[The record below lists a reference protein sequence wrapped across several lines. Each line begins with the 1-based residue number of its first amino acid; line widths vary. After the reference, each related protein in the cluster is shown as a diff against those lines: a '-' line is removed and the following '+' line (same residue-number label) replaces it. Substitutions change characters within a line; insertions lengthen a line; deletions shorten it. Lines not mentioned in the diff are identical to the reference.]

1 MSAGSAWPLVW
12 GALMPHGSLVR
23 VSPATDATSL
33 PLLSSA
39 SSRAECEFL
48 AHYLRTSSQF
58 CLADSSTSRTGYHR
72 LVSCMHV
79 SSNLCRYMYPAWIPH
94 RARMYP
100 ACIPH
105 ASFMYLT
112 CVPPCRMQVC
122 AYLARATEARKDDEE
137 GEDSCRSSRPAHL
150 LEALGSQILIRYY
163 EPMPAP

>member
-112 CVPPCRMQVC
+112 CVPPCRMQV
-122 AYLARATEARKDDEE
+122 YLPCQSYRGAQRR
-137 GEDSCRSSRPAHL
+137 
-150 LEALGSQILIRYY
+150 
-163 EPMPAP
+163 

>member
-33 PLLSSA
+33 PLLCSA

-58 CLADSSTSRTGYHR
+58 CLPDSSTSRTGYHR
-72 LVSCMHV
+72 LVSCM
-79 SSNLCRYMYPAWIPH
+79 YPRTSADTCIPH
-94 RARMYP
+94 GFRIDP

-105 ASFMYLT
+105 VSRMYPSCILLAFLLAG
-112 CVPPCRMQVC
+112 CRC
-122 AYLARATEARKDDEE
+122 TYLARATEARKDDED
-137 GEDSCRSSRPAHL
+137 GEDSCRASRPAHL

>member
-48 AHYLRTSSQF
+48 AHYLRARHRSSAW
-58 CLADSSTSRTGYHR
+58 LIHR
-72 LVSCMHV
+72 PHEQDTTASYPAC
-79 SSNLCRYMYPAWIPH
+79 MYPRTSADTCIPH
-94 RARMYP
+94 GFRIEP

-105 ASFMYLT
+105 VSRMHPSCILLAFLLAG
-112 CVPPCRMQVC
+112 CRC
-122 AYLARATEARKDDEE
+122 AYLARANRGAQR
-137 GEDSCRSSRPAHL
+137 R
-150 LEALGSQILIRYY
+150 
-163 EPMPAP
+163 

>member
-105 ASFMYLT
+105 ASSCILLAFLLAG
-112 CVPPCRMQVC
+112 CRC
-122 AYLARATEARKDDEE
+122 AYLARANRGAQR
-137 GEDSCRSSRPAHL
+137 R
-150 LEALGSQILIRYY
+150 
-163 EPMPAP
+163 